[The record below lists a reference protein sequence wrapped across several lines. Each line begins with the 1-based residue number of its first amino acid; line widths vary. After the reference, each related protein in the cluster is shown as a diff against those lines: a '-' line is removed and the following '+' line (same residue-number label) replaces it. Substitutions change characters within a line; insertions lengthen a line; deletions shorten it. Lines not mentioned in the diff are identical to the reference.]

1 MTAVARSVRRAALVI
16 AAMAGMFPGW
26 SARAERRADAYPV
39 RPVIIVVPYAAG
51 GPMDLVARQLAV
63 ALKDRLGATV
73 MVENHGGAGGTIGSQ
88 RVTRAAAD
96 GYTLL
101 LHHVGL
107 ATVPALYPS
116 LKLDPRRD
124 LVPLALVSEV
134 PMMVVVPAGSSIAGI
149 DSLASRSRAGQLN
162 WGTAGPGSASSLCM
176 RLVGAAMRSRD
187 TEVAY
192 KGTGPALIDLMA
204 GRVDAMCDLVTNLK
218 PMLDSGK
225 VVAVATVSERRNSS
239 FPGVPA
245 LAEHGLSVA
254 SFAVWYGLFAPAG
267 TPAPVVQALRR
278 AGEAAV
284 GDAAYRTALAGA
296 GATVPI
302 AADATATRLAERLSQ
317 DVARLRPLLAG
328 AADARQ

>member
-1 MTAVARSVRRAALVI
+1 MTAVATRVRCAAATAGLLVSVAAL
-16 AAMAGMFPGW
+16 AE
-26 SARAERRADAYPV
+26 ARSDAYPT
-39 RPVIIVVPYAAG
+39 RPVTIVVPYAAG

-63 ALKDRLGATV
+63 VLKDRLGTTV
-73 MVENHGGAGGTIGSQ
+73 VIENQGGAGGTIGSQ
-88 RVTRAAAD
+88 RAARAAAD

-134 PMMVVVPAGSSIAGI
+134 PMMVVVPAGSSITGLEN
-149 DSLASRSRAGQLN
+149 LAARSRAGQLN

-176 RLVGAAMRSRD
+176 RLVGAAMRGRD
-187 TEVAY
+187 TEIAY

-204 GRVDAMCDLVTNLK
+204 GRVDVMCDLVTNLK

-225 VVAVATVSERRNSS
+225 VAAVGTVSDRRNPLY
-239 FPGVPA
+239 PGVPA
-245 LAEHGLSVA
+245 VVEHGLPVA
-254 SFAVWYGLFAPAG
+254 TFAVWYGLFAPAG
-267 TPAPVVQALRR
+267 TPIPIVQALRR

-302 AADATATRLAERLSQ
+302 ASDATATRLGERLSQ
-317 DVARLRPLLAG
+317 DVARLRPLLT
-328 AADARQ
+328 AAAEGRQ

>member
-1 MTAVARSVRRAALVI
+1 MNAAAIRLRRAAVVV
-16 AAMAGMFPGW
+16 AAIAGMFHGAT
-26 SARAERRADAYPV
+26 ARAEAYPA
-39 RPVIIVVPYAAG
+39 RPVTIVVPYAAG

-63 ALKDRLGATV
+63 VLKDRLGTTV
-73 MVENHGGAGGTIGSQ
+73 VVENQGGAGGTIGSQ
-88 RVTRAAAD
+88 RVARAAAD

-134 PMMVVVPAGSSIAGI
+134 PMMIVVPSGSSIAGI
-149 DSLASRSRAGQLN
+149 EHLASRSRGGQLN

-176 RLVGAAMRSRD
+176 RLVGAAMRGRD
-187 TEVAY
+187 TEIAY

-225 VVAVATVSERRNSS
+225 VAAIATVSERRNPL
-239 FPGVPA
+239 FPSVPS
-245 LAEHGLSVA
+245 LVEQGLPVA
-254 SFAVWYGLFAPAG
+254 SFAVWYGLFAPSG
-267 TPAPVVQALRR
+267 TSTAVVQALRR
-278 AGEAAV
+278 ASEAAV

-296 GATVPI
+296 GAAVPN
-302 AADATATRLAERLSQ
+302 AGDATANRLGERLLQ
-317 DVARLRPLLAG
+317 DMARLRPLLT
-328 AADARQ
+328 AAAEGRQ